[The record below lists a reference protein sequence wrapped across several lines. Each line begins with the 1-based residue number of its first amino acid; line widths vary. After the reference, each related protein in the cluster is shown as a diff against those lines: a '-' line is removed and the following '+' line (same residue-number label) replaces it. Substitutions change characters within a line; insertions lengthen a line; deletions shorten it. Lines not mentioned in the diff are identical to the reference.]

1 MKIQIVK
8 KASAVSDPPPSSI
21 CPWVVDV
28 PPEKPRK

>member
-8 KASAVSDPPPSSI
+8 KGTVRVTSSI

-28 PPEKPRK
+28 PPETEKK

>member
-8 KASAVSDPPPSSI
+8 KASTRISSNSSI

-28 PPEKPRK
+28 PPEKTSK